1 MIYEMWALGMP
12 MTYVLAF
19 AGGERWK
26 KFEMF
31 PDLILR
37 TPKDLEELLSWK
49 IPTEAR
55 RSLTGEVM
63 QAFRDVHNG
72 QGAKI
77 AADVIEGTR

>member
-1 MIYEMWALGMP
+1 VP

-37 TPKDLEELLSWK
+37 TPKDLEELLSFK
-49 IPTEAR
+49 IPTEPR
-55 RSLTGEVM
+55 RTLTTEVM
-63 QAFRDVHNG
+63 AAYRSIHTG

-77 AADVIEGTR
+77 AADVIEGKR